1 MAVTVIKGGLET
13 TVQDYPGRK
22 GAFGMGFPPSGP
34 IDHWS
39 FRLANILVGN
49 APGAAALECAFI
61 GPELRADRDTAIAL
75 TGADMRATLDGAP
88 LPLWE
93 SVGVRAG
100 QTLALGSAVTGART
114 YIAFAGGIDVPE
126 FLGSRATF
134 VIGACGGL
142 GGTALKAGQ
151 SIPLGQAEAV
161 PGRRLRA
168 GTRPPDPADGVWE
181 IEAVAGPNDDWIDE
195 AGKRR
200 FLESDWRLSPKSNRV
215 GFRLDGPDWT
225 FADKAT
231 NKAPENGAD
240 PSNVI
245 DHGYPIGAIN
255 LCGQTPI
262 ILMVDT
268 LTLGGFINPYTVPTC
283 AWWKLGQSRP
293 NETYRFAEVSVAEAQ
308 SRRRRIAALCSE
320 ASIEAS
326 PPGSLSSPAGRRGS
340 G

>member
-39 FRLANILVGN
+39 FRLANVLVGN

-61 GPELRADRDTAIAL
+61 GPVLRFKRDTVLAL
-75 TGADMRATLDGAP
+75 TGADMRATLDGEP
-88 LPLWE
+88 MPLWE
-93 SVGVRAG
+93 SIGVNAG
-100 QTLALGSAVTGART
+100 QTLALGSAITGART
-114 YIAFAGGIDVPE
+114 YIAFAGGIDVAP

-142 GGTALKAGQ
+142 DGAALKEGQ
-151 SIPLGQAEAV
+151 TIPLGSSDAA
-161 PGRRLRA
+161 PGRRLKEGA
-168 GTRPPDPADGVWE
+168 RPPAPAGGVWE
-181 IEAVAGPNDDWIDE
+181 IEVVAGPNDDWIDE
-195 AGKRR
+195 AGQQR
-200 FLESDWRLSPKSNRV
+200 FLATDWTLSPKSNRV

-225 FADKAT
+225 FTPKAT
-231 NKAPENGAD
+231 DKAPENGEH

-293 NETYRFAEVSVAEAQ
+293 NETYRFRQVSVAEAQ
-308 SRRRRIAALCSE
+308 AERRRIAALCTE
-320 ASIEAS
+320 ASLQE
-326 PPGSLSSPAGRRGS
+326 PGR
-340 G
+340 